1 MSPLDRKLVRDFW
14 HIRGLVL
21 AVALVIGTGVATFVM
36 SLETLSALDETRI
49 AYYERYKFA
58 DVFATLKRAPDS
70 LAERIGRIP
79 GVKAVQTRIVKGVIL
94 DIQGLEE
101 PATGRLISI
110 PERGEPRLNT
120 LNIRAGRSVAPGR
133 PDEVVISEAF
143 AEANGFLPGDSFV
156 AILNGHRRAL
166 LIVGVALSPEY
177 VYSIA
182 PGSFMP
188 DDERFGV
195 IWMGHEALAA
205 AFDLEGAFNDVSLAL
220 RHGASRRAVIRRLDQ
235 VLEPY
240 GGVGAYDQDD
250 QTSNWFL
257 TGDIDQIR
265 NMTTVLP
272 TIFLAVSA
280 FLLHMVVSRL
290 VEAQREQIGLLK
302 AFGYTNAAVGWHFL
316 KLVLAIVA
324 LGVVLGCLGGTWL
337 GRVNTELYTQFY
349 RFPFLYYRFDPAVFA
364 GGALISVVAA
374 AAGTFSAV
382 RAAVLL
388 PPAQAMVPPPPPLY
402 RSGWLHRS
410 GLRQTFDPATLMI
423 LRHVAHWPLRSTM
436 TTSGIAFALA
446 LLISMLH
453 WFDSIDHIIDV
464 DFYQTQRQDLTVT
477 LVEARSGGV
486 LDDFDRLPGVLA
498 AEPFRSVAARLRN
511 GHLERLQSITGVLPT
526 ADLNLVLDVER
537 GQIEIPRDG
546 LLLAAKLA
554 ELLQVAPGDSVSV
567 EVLEGRRPVRRLRV
581 AGIFETYMGTPAY
594 MGLEALNRLMLDGPS
609 VSGAHLQVD
618 ATQEGA
624 LYRDLKSTPQVAGV
638 TLTTAAVDA
647 FEETLAESLYYIL
660 SFYVAFACLLAVGVV
675 YNSVRITLSER
686 GRELAS
692 MRVLGFTRFEVS
704 YVLLGELALLCF
716 LAIPLGCLLGYAL
729 SWLMTAMFE
738 TELYRIPMIIEHAT
752 YGFSIVVVTLA
763 AIGSGALVRRRVDR
777 LDLIAVLKTRE

>member
-464 DFYQTQRQDLTVT
+464 DPRRGPVRGC
-477 LVEARSGGV
+477 AG
-486 LDDFDRLPGVLA
+486 
-498 AEPFRSVAARLRN
+498 RLR
-511 GHLERLQSITGVLPT
+511 SPP
-526 ADLNLVLDVER
+526 R
-537 GQIEIPRDG
+537 G
-546 LLLAAKLA
+546 
-554 ELLQVAPGDSVSV
+554 PG
-567 EVLEGRRPVRRLRV
+567 R
-581 AGIFETYMGTPAY
+581 
-594 MGLEALNRLMLDGPS
+594 
-609 VSGAHLQVD
+609 
-618 ATQEGA
+618 GA
-624 LYRDLKSTPQVAGV
+624 LPQRGGS
-638 TLTTAAVDA
+638 
-647 FEETLAESLYYIL
+647 LAQRS
-660 SFYVAFACLLAVGVV
+660 
-675 YNSVRITLSER
+675 
-686 GRELAS
+686 
-692 MRVLGFTRFEVS
+692 
-704 YVLLGELALLCF
+704 
-716 LAIPLGCLLGYAL
+716 
-729 SWLMTAMFE
+729 
-738 TELYRIPMIIEHAT
+738 
-752 YGFSIVVVTLA
+752 
-763 AIGSGALVRRRVDR
+763 SGALAEHHRRPADGRSQPGPRCRARPDR
-777 LDLIAVLKTRE
+777 DSTGRTAAGRQAGGAAAGGARRQRERRGPGGPPARPPSQGGRNLRDLHGDARLHGPGGAQPPDAGWAERLWRAFAGRRHAGRRALPGPQIDPAGGRRDPDDGGG